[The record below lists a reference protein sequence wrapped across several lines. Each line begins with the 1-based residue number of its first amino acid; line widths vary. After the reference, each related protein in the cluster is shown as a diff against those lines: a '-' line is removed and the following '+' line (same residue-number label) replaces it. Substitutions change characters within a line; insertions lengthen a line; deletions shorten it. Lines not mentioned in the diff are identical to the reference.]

1 MIWTRSRAT
10 VDSHQPKHGLQDSG
24 GRISGLFLVICAI
37 VGTLTINANAN
48 AAVSGKVTDSNGLPV
63 EGAHIT
69 FTSEPDASQ
78 HYSDVTDTDGMYHVT
93 LGIFTAVEAESSIPV
108 TFQLFQN
115 YPNPFNPSTIIP
127 YQLAQTGHVSLVVHN
142 MLGQPIRALVD
153 RVQSAG
159 LHTAQWNGYDDQ
171 GNGVAAGLYL
181 IRMETARYAQSKKAI
196 LLDGMGGRG
205 AAFRGPHSAK
215 PAAPSQDRLDLYSVT
230 ITGDDI
236 EPFSRVGIS
245 VQAGATLD
253 FQVVRLA
260 IDESAPGESLAGP
273 SGQTVVLQTD
283 HWNNGNKKNEFQ
295 YYLDNGSVV
304 KHGFFNEFDEKG
316 KLIDQDKYYAGLCVE
331 DCEWRRSFADGWG
344 TSAKQTVDGGYIV
357 TGKMLTL
364 GVLLLKIDAAGN
376 EQWKKYFDDWGERG
390 NEVQQTAD
398 GGFVVTGREQNYNGF
413 LLKVDN
419 EGSEQ
424 WRSTFEDA
432 EGHSVQQ
439 MTDGGFIVAGR
450 EIMNRQSSTL
460 LVKIDSQGLQ
470 QWRKVFGDGIGLAV
484 RQGIDGGFLVTG
496 AEGSYATG
504 IEVLLLKT
512 DEQGIEQWRR
522 KLGHASGGS
531 VQQTKDGG
539 IMVVGSGE
547 GAQILLL
554 KTDDQ
559 GVKQWEKTLGRGTAG
574 GGQQTLD
581 GGFAITGS
589 NNYDEVVLLKT
600 DVQGNEEWRKTFGFE
615 GYGNSIQQTA
625 DGGCIFTGSI
635 QKSWDGFIFKTDSRG
650 DIDLDL
656 DELGLLP
663 IMSD

>member
-1 MIWTRSRAT
+1 MIWIRSRAT
-10 VDSHQPKHGLQDSG
+10 VDSHQPKHGHEDSG
-24 GRISGLFLVICAI
+24 GRMSRLFLAICAI

-69 FTSEPDASQ
+69 FTSESDASQ
-78 HYSDVTDTDGMYHVT
+78 HYSVTDKDGMYHVT
-93 LGIFTAVEAESSIPV
+93 LGILTAVEAESSIPM

-127 YQLAQTGHVSLVVHN
+127 YQLDQTGHVSLVVHN

-159 LHTAQWNGYDDQ
+159 LHTALWNGYDDQ
-171 GNGVAAGLYL
+171 GNGVAAGLYV

-205 AAFRGPHSAK
+205 AAFRGSHSAK
-215 PAAPSQDRLDLYSVT
+215 PAASSQKPVVLLSDRTDLYSVT

-253 FQVVRLA
+253 FQVLRLE
-260 IDESAPGESLAGP
+260 IDESALGESLAGP
-273 SGQTVVLQTD
+273 S
-283 HWNNGNKKNEFQ
+283 
-295 YYLDNGSVV
+295 
-304 KHGFFNEFDEKG
+304 
-316 KLIDQDKYYAGLCVE
+316 
-331 DCEWRRSFADGWG
+331 WRRSFADGWG
-344 TSAKQTVDGGYIV
+344 NSATQTADGGYIV

-390 NEVQQTAD
+390 NDVQQTAD
-398 GGFVVTGREQNYNGF
+398 GGFVVTGREQNYNGY

-439 MTDGGFIVAGR
+439 MTDGGFIVVGQ
-450 EIMNRQSSTL
+450 EKQLSTL
-460 LVKIDSQGLQ
+460 LLKIDSQGVQ
-470 QWRKVFGDGIGLAV
+470 QWRKVLGDGIGLAI
-484 RQGIDGGFLVTG
+484 RKSIDGGFLVTG
-496 AEGSYATG
+496 AEGSFATG

-522 KLGHASGGS
+522 KLGHAFGYGTS

-547 GAQILLL
+547 NAQILLL

-559 GVKQWEKTLGRGTAG
+559 GVKQWEKTLGRGIAG
-574 GGQQTLD
+574 SGQQTLD
-581 GGFAITGS
+581 GGFVITGS
-589 NNYDEVVLLKT
+589 HNYDEVVLLKT
-600 DVQGNEEWRKTFGFE
+600 DVQGNEEWRKKFGFE

-625 DGGCIFTGSI
+625 DGGYIFTGVI
-635 QKSWDGFIFKTDSRG
+635 QKPFHGFIFKTDSRG
-650 DIDLDL
+650 GIDLDL
-656 DELGLLP
+656 DELELLP
-663 IMSD
+663 KMSD